1 MVELTGS
8 GGDQGQGWKYTFV
21 RARNTH
27 TWTRVRG
34 RNTDVYRWN
43 KSLDNPVLGLAI

>member
-27 TWTRVRG
+27 MDQG
-34 RNTDVYRWN
+34 Q
-43 KSLDNPVLGLAI
+43 G